1 VDGHLKNLRVSSIG
15 MVPQHECCPRPIVDN
30 SFSKVNGETISPAP
44 DNAMRLG
51 HALECIITQI
61 VKAHQRFGPVEF
73 FKIDIADGFYR
84 MWMQPENIPKLG
96 VAIATLEGEKPMVAF
111 PWQCQ

>member
-1 VDGHLKNLRVSSIG
+1 
-15 MVPQHECCPRPIVDN
+15 
-30 SFSKVNGETISPAP
+30 
-44 DNAMRLG
+44 
-51 HALECIITQI
+51 
-61 VKAHQRFGPVEF
+61 VEF